1 MVPVVTPL
9 ASCKVVDI
17 FGVPEDKFALCGFY
31 WKFCHR
37 EEERTGIWFVCN
49 LCPAMRKCCHIG
61 GKLVIVNLLSVGER
75 LTAGRQLSGIHPKVN
90 IHKFPAEVA

>member
-37 EEERTGIWFVCN
+37 EEERTGIWFVCDLPGYEN
-49 LCPAMRKCCHIG
+49 GFQVLPYCQYGIYMAYNIG
-61 GKLVIVNLLSVGER
+61 G
-75 LTAGRQLSGIHPKVN
+75 
-90 IHKFPAEVA
+90 